1 MNLSS
6 LFLQNIAHHLKIIP
20 CIGEFASNNYKPLAS
35 VWLYHFATTLPT
47 AADSGMSL
55 WLMVGIAVAV
65 AVFLASL
72 IVYLRRRKQTT
83 ADDVTVVDD
92 VTAEDPIDGKTIEL
106 MERIRT
112 LMEEEHLYLR
122 TDLKLQDVAVRLRT
136 NSSYVS
142 ECINSVCGQTFS
154 QFINEFRVRHAQE
167 LLRQQPDMKI
177 VAITSA
183 SGFSTEASFFRNFK
197 TVTGMTP
204 REWVASL

>member
-1 MNLSS
+1 MLMTEGGTRYKALIIPSGTTVDDRLKALITPLSS
-6 LFLQNIAHHLKIIP
+6 YIIY
-20 CIGEFASNNYKPLAS
+20 GED
-35 VWLYHFATTLPT
+35 V
-47 AADSGMSL
+47 AAM
-55 WLMVGIAVAV
+55 ARYA
-65 AVFLASL
+65 
-72 IVYLRRRKQTT
+72 K
-83 ADDVTVVDD
+83 
-92 VTAEDPIDGKTIEL
+92 AEP
-106 MERIRT
+106 
-112 LMEEEHLYLR
+112 LR
-122 TDLKLQDVAVRLRT
+122 TDLKLQDVAVCLHT

-154 QFINEFRVRHAQE
+154 QFVNEFRVRHAME